1 MMLTIYGYRDPPSRT
16 LTTGVTGS
24 VPGGSA
30 NMTVIGCTTACKTM
44 NFLYAGLEY
53 AQECCMFDATSY
65 FLNSLALG
73 CGNAFLN
80 GGAPTT
86 SGCTMACKGNTTEYC
101 GGSLR
106 LNVYQFGTVSATST
120 TSLSSTS
127 SSSIESSATVCSC
140 VGSVSTVTVT
150 TSAASSTTSM
160 TIPSST
166 STSIS
171 IASSSSISKSS
182 AAQTTS
188 GTTSSSGQ
196 TSSTS
201 IATSSTISSSATS
214 STISSNA
221 TGWSYRGCYIDGA
234 NGRILS
240 NTQPANATMTNEQC
254 ITSCQAAGY
263 SVAGNEYS
271 TECYCGNAIING
283 GALVADTQCYM
294 TCGGNSSEMCG
305 AGSRMSIFAMGN
317 LKTYGVPAAQ
327 TSGLPGKWQYKGCI
341 S

>member
-1 MMLTIYGYRDPPSRT
+1 
-16 LTTGVTGS
+16 
-24 VPGGSA
+24 
-30 NMTVIGCTTACKTM
+30 
-44 NFLYAGLEY
+44 
-53 AQECCMFDATSY
+53 MFDATYY
-65 FLNSLALG
+65 FLNSLAVG

-106 LNVYQFGTVSATST
+106 LNVYQFGTVSSTST
-120 TSLSSTS
+120 TPRSSTS
-127 SSSIESSATVCSC
+127 SSGIESSATVCSC
-140 VGSVSTVTVT
+140 VGSVSTVTIWS
-150 TSAASSTTSM
+150 SAASSTGSM

-166 STSIS
+166 SKSIS
-171 IASSSSISKSS
+171 IASSSSISQSS
-182 AAQTTS
+182 AAQTIS
-188 GTTSSSGQ
+188 GTTSSSSQ
-196 TSSTS
+196 SSST
-201 IATSSTISSSATS
+201 TSATS
-214 STISSNA
+214 STISTSATSSNISSSTTSSTIASSA

-240 NTQPANATMTNEQC
+240 NTQPASATMTNEQC
-254 ITSCQAAGY
+254 IAACQAAGY

-283 GALVADTQCYM
+283 GALVADTQCST
-294 TCGGNSSEMCG
+294 TCGGNSSENCG

-317 LKTYGVPAAQ
+317 LNTYGVPAAQ